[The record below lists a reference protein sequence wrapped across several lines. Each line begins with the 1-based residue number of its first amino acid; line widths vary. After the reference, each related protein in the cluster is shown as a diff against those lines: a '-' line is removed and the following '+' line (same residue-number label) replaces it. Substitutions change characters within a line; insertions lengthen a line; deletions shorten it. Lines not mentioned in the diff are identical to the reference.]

1 MPELIPLT
9 LMVFYLIPSLV
20 AASRSHDMLIP
31 ITIAN
36 IVFGWTVVG
45 WFALLFVAMVS
56 PVDGVTTRRRS

>member
-1 MPELIPLT
+1 
-9 LMVFYLIPSLV
+9 MVFYLIPSLV